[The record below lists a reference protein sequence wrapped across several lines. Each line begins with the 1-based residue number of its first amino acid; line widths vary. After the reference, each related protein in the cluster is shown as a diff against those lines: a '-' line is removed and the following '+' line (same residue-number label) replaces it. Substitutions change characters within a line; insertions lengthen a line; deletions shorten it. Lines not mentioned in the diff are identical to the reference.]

1 MNLTLAV
8 DDRLVE
14 QARKVAESQGKSLNQ
29 VIREYLEEL
38 TSPSTVAGEMED
50 APVFPSTARDDPRGG
65 SSTARRSMSGRSF
78 FDSNLLV

>member
-1 MNLTLAV
+1 VERRWPMNLTLAV

-38 TSPSTVAGEMED
+38 TSPSTTAGEMEEL
-50 APVFPSTARDDPRGG
+50 
-65 SSTARRSMSGRSF
+65 RRLSLDGQGRSRGWK
-78 FDSNLLV
+78 FDRQEIHERT

>member
-29 VIREYLEEL
+29 VIREFLEEL
-38 TSPSTVAGEMED
+38 TSPSTTTGEMEEL
-50 APVFPSTARDDPRGG
+50 
-65 SSTARRSMSGRSF
+65 RRLSLDGQGRSRGWK
-78 FDSNLLV
+78 FDRQEIHERT

>member
-29 VIREYLEEL
+29 VIREYLESDG
-38 TSPSTVAGEMED
+38 TQN
-50 APVFPSTARDDPRGG
+50 RG
-65 SSTARRSMSGRSF
+65 SGDRQPF
-78 FDSNLLV
+78 V

>member
-38 TSPSTVAGEMED
+38 TSPSTTAGEMEELRRLSLD
-50 APVFPSTARDDPRGG
+50 GQGRYPHRGPRTGC
-65 SSTARRSMSGRSF
+65 SRRG
-78 FDSNLLV
+78 

>member
-38 TSPSTVAGEMED
+38 TSPSTTAGEMEEL
-50 APVFPSTARDDPRGG
+50 
-65 SSTARRSMSGRSF
+65 RRLSLEGQGRSRGWK
-78 FDSNLLV
+78 FDRQEIHERT

>member
-38 TSPSTVAGEMED
+38 TSPSTAAGEMEEL
-50 APVFPSTARDDPRGG
+50 
-65 SSTARRSMSGRSF
+65 RRLSLEGQGRSRGWK
-78 FDSNLLV
+78 FDRQEIHERT

>member
-14 QARKVAESQGKSLNQ
+14 QARKIAESQGKSLNQ

-38 TSPSTVAGEMED
+38 TAPSTTAGEMEEL
-50 APVFPSTARDDPRGG
+50 
-65 SSTARRSMSGRSF
+65 RRLSLEGQGRSRGWK
-78 FDSNLLV
+78 FDRQEIHERT

>member
-38 TSPSTVAGEMED
+38 TSPSTTAGEMEEL
-50 APVFPSTARDDPRGG
+50 
-65 SSTARRSMSGRSF
+65 RRLSLDGQGRSRGWK
-78 FDSNLLV
+78 FDRQEIHERT

>member
-14 QARKVAESQGKSLNQ
+14 RARKIAESQGKSLNQ

-38 TSPSTVAGEMED
+38 TSPSTAAGEMEEL
-50 APVFPSTARDDPRGG
+50 
-65 SSTARRSMSGRSF
+65 RRLSLEGQGRSRGWK
-78 FDSNLLV
+78 FDRREIHERT

>member
-38 TSPSTVAGEMED
+38 TSPSTTAGEMEEL
-50 APVFPSTARDDPRGG
+50 
-65 SSTARRSMSGRSF
+65 RRLSLEGQGRSRGWK
-78 FDSNLLV
+78 FDRQEIHERA

>member
-38 TSPSTVAGEMED
+38 TSPSTAAGEMEEL
-50 APVFPSTARDDPRGG
+50 
-65 SSTARRSMSGRSF
+65 RRLSLEGQGRSKGWK
-78 FDSNLLV
+78 FDRQEIHERT